1 MFTLHKNLSDSEID
15 RFKKIDTEKYAAEYS
30 EEKLWQKLAKHFK
43 SVGLQAAYKVLQL
56 FYVAQNPKCPKR
68 VKAGIY
74 GALGYFIMPFDAIAD
89 FIPFVGY
96 TDDLALIGAAIV
108 IAQFYINDE
117 VRLKAKKKLAW
128 LFGSDAVSKLN

>member
-128 LFGSDAVSKLN
+128 LFGPDAVSKLN

>member
-117 VRLKAKKKLAW
+117 VRSKAKKKLAW
-128 LFGSDAVSKLN
+128 LFGPDAVSKLN

>member
-1 MFTLHKNLSDSEID
+1 MFTLHKNLSDSEAD
-15 RFKKIDTEKYAAEYS
+15 GYKKIDAEKYAAEYS

-43 SVGLQAAYKVLQL
+43 AVGIKAAYKVLQL
-56 FYVAQNPKCPKR
+56 FYVAQNPQCPKR

-89 FIPFVGY
+89 FVPFIGY
-96 TDDLALIGAAIV
+96 TDDAAVIGAALV

-117 VRLKAKKKLAW
+117 VRTKAKKKLAW
-128 LFGSDAVSKLN
+128 IFGPEAVSKLH

>member
-117 VRLKAKKKLAW
+117 VRSKAKKKLAW
-128 LFGSDAVSKLN
+128 LFGPDVVSKLN

>member
-56 FYVAQNPKCPKR
+56 FYVAENPKCPKR

-128 LFGSDAVSKLN
+128 LFGPDAVSKLN

>member
-56 FYVAQNPKCPKR
+56 FYVAQNPKCPKK

-117 VRLKAKKKLAW
+117 VRSKAKKKLAW
-128 LFGSDAVSKLN
+128 LFGPDVVSKLN

>member
-1 MFTLHKNLSDSEID
+1 MLTLHKNLSDSEID

-30 EEKLWQKLAKHFK
+30 EEKLWQKLAKHFE

-74 GALGYFIMPFDAIAD
+74 GALGYFIMPFDVIAD
-89 FIPFVGY
+89 FTPFVGY
-96 TDDLALIGAAIV
+96 TDDLSLIGAAIV
-108 IAQFYINDE
+108 IAQFYIDDE
-117 VRLKAKKKLAW
+117 VCIKAKTKLTW
-128 LFGSDAVSKLN
+128 LFGPEAVSKLN

>member
-128 LFGSDAVSKLN
+128 LFGPDVVSKLN

>member
-96 TDDLALIGAAIV
+96 TDDLALIGTAIV

-117 VRLKAKKKLAW
+117 VRIKAKKKLAW
-128 LFGSDAVSKLN
+128 LFGPEAVSKLN